1 MFASGLLIWI
11 AKLNLYL
18 CLHHSKRRFW
28 LILAQQCASE
38 REHAWNAKTYYVT
51 MPADICLYGYHGII
65 CFSAIFEAVE
75 VGQLGRALAKV
86 KPVTKGRSTC
96 FKS

>member
-1 MFASGLLIWI
+1 
-11 AKLNLYL
+11 
-18 CLHHSKRRFW
+18 
-28 LILAQQCASE
+28 
-38 REHAWNAKTYYVT
+38 

-86 KPVTKGRSTC
+86 KPVTEGRLAC
-96 FKS
+96 LRAQVLPRQEARF